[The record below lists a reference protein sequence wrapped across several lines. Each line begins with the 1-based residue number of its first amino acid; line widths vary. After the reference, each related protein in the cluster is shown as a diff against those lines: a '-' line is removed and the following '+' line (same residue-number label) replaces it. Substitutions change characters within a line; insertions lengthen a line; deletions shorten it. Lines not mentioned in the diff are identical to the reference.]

1 MDRNELVSELLPRLR
16 RLRGPG
22 EGGAGN
28 DAERYWETMPR
39 SNEPAAGFR
48 RPDQPV
54 SERDIRQMA
63 AEPAT
68 QFNMNAATAA
78 EGRIKG
84 IEGLVV
90 QLDPE
95 RAIEVRERQVKEGVT
110 PTTRSI
116 ATEMLETQPR
126 RQQALR
132 RHLEGPPWAGSRK
145 GWIEP
150 GEAATAMAAALR
162 GPARDEV
169 SGPAAAAVWSHVDRD
184 LLEACAVGE
193 DYDAYIRAVAED
205 RIGAERNGTDEER
218 ERAVDREEQR
228 LQEAFAPTLVA
239 ATAAVDRGAT
249 IGSGVR
255 IGADAVVDWGA
266 CIGVVPTDLRGALLG
281 DQEET
286 ERQVTTVGT
295 GAHIGTHCQ
304 VERGSAVGEHA
315 RVGEYGN
322 VRSVGARST
331 VGRHSWCHGNVGSDS
346 TIGNRTVVHGVG
358 DRSEVGGGCNVGAA
372 IGHDVRIGRD
382 TNINMEADGTA
393 GPKDR
398 ERELLIT
405 DGSDIGDEVRAPHGW
420 RPTDGPV
427 RIAPETT
434 IGKGVAIPPQMTM
447 PGSKGTEE
455 VVFGPGELT
464 TPEAVARIL
473 ERAEVPPQVGRD
485 CRIHPTAFVGAGAR
499 IGDRTTIHAGAVVQA
514 GAEIGRD
521 STIKTGASVGIAARI
536 GPRTRSENGRR
547 QDTEPT
553 PGEDA

>member
-28 DAERYWETMPR
+28 DAERYWDTMPR

-95 RAIEVRERQVKEGVT
+95 RAIEVRERQVEEGVT

-132 RHLEGPPWAGSRK
+132 RHLEGPAWAGSRK

-218 ERAVDREEQR
+218 ERAVDSEEQR

-266 CIGVVPTDLRGALLG
+266 CIAKAGHGAHTGRGCVIGPEAEVRENVTAG
-281 DQEET
+281 DHSLINGRVLAGAGIGAHSE
-286 ERQVTTVGT
+286 VCWKATVGDDARI
-295 GAHIGTHCQ
+295 GAET
-304 VERGSAVGEHA
+304 
-315 RVGEYGN
+315 RVGEGAT
-322 VRSVGARST
+322 VR
-331 VGRHSWCHGNVGSDS
+331 
-346 TIGNRTVVHGVG
+346 
-358 DRSEVGGGCNVGAA
+358 
-372 IGHDVRIGRD
+372 
-382 TNINMEADGTA
+382 
-393 GPKDR
+393 P
-398 ERELLIT
+398 
-405 DGSDIGDEVRAPHGW
+405 
-420 RPTDGPV
+420 
-427 RIAPETT
+427 
-434 IGKGVAIPPQMTM
+434 
-447 PGSKGTEE
+447 
-455 VVFGPGELT
+455 
-464 TPEAVARIL
+464 
-473 ERAEVPPQVGRD
+473 RAEVGNGV
-485 CRIHPTAFVGAGAR
+485 H
-499 IGDRTTIHAGAVVQA
+499 IGDNASVMDEATV
-514 GAEIGRD
+514 RD
-521 STIKTGASVGIAARI
+521 GASLGTGTKIEMGRVVETNERVRSTAHPATAPPAAT
-536 GPRTRSENGRR
+536 GEAGRTV
-547 QDTEPT
+547 EPA
-553 PGEDA
+553 GLER